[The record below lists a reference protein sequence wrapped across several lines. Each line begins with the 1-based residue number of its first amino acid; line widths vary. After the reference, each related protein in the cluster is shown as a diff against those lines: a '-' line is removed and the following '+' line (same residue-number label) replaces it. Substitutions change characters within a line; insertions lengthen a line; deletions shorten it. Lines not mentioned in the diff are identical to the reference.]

1 MGNYLLLHY
10 FFPEVV
16 MQSKMIPCRNS
27 CLVHFVSCVLRIKLM
42 LWLFGLCD
50 KYHELPLPFFSSFLL
65 TVIYVLLSCEL
76 SLSLHRRPSQLPAPN
91 SVALDMSLQT
101 TSDVKV
107 KKEAP
112 VEVDSSPPDSPES
125 ISGRSDSSREALVKG
140 KVRLTWEEG
149 RVHAKDVEKTMTH
162 NVSHY
167 DFYIFTRMHLEE
179 VNNIIFVQEM

>member
-1 MGNYLLLHY
+1 MCSYKTRVLSHRVGNYLLLHY

-76 SLSLHRRPSQLPAPN
+76 SLSL
-91 SVALDMSLQT
+91 
-101 TSDVKV
+101 
-107 KKEAP
+107 
-112 VEVDSSPPDSPES
+112 SPPPSFSASCTQLCSFGHEPADDIRREGEKRGTRR
-125 ISGRSDSSREALVKG
+125 GRLFA
-140 KVRLTWEEG
+140 
-149 RVHAKDVEKTMTH
+149 
-162 NVSHY
+162 
-167 DFYIFTRMHLEE
+167 TR
-179 VNNIIFVQEM
+179 QP